1 MFYIEVFFLPILH
14 DCLLYS
20 SVGFFIMVVPSF
32 VMSIVMDPGYLTKHF
47 DYINLVSE
55 FIE

>member
-1 MFYIEVFFLPILH
+1 MFEINPLFLPVVH

-20 SVGFFIMVVPSF
+20 SVGFFLLVVPSF